1 MLLIIGSVQPIP
13 LLTKQSGLL
22 DTYIS
27 WFRTTWIKNARA
39 LIKDVS
45 PDRVTLLSDNSGH
58 NSNDRNEYAI
68 VPTPSDICDICG
80 QSKSS
85 GMTGSFTQW
94 VNACRCELIEKA
106 GQQVRIC
113 ALCGKQI
120 DPGSTG
126 SFTQWVLQS
135 QNCSCPTPVPLDE
148 NDGTGSRSASGTS
161 ANSISGETETPSR
174 SPKRMTSEI
183 ADLGEKNF
191 PLERYKPINKLGM
204 GGGGLVY
211 LCFDKHL
218 RKNVAVKILH
228 VATPELLL
236 MFQAEARVTA
246 KFKHPNI
253 VEIID
258 FGLTDGR
265 APFMVL
271 EYVDGKSLDVLVA
284 ERGPLPERVAAEI
297 FDQIAAALEKGHDN
311 GIFHRDVKGANVI
324 ITQGPGGE
332 AVARVIDFGIAMM
345 SSGAVTNFHG
355 LVVVGTPKYMCPDQL
370 AGLPFDARSDMYSLG
385 CVMYETLTGQLPFF
399 GNAMMLLEKHQKET
413 PPKFEEVVPHLQISS
428 QMEHVV
434 RRCLK
439 KKPDARYADMKELRA
454 AIRHA
459 LSDDQVNSSSVMR
472 TLSAADLRPASSLDD
487 TAGGVNVVAGG
498 SNNVVGNLASGGST
512 GGPVVVPD
520 AKSHKSDVPLMIAI
534 IAVPLIGAL
543 AFGGFLLFRHD
554 DGESVRLSAV
564 AESSDKKNGAA
575 IAAVDKFSATACD
588 DVDFDKFDSVTPI
601 ADRMVKLAER
611 FNFVEAEHACNRAI
625 ELDKSDSK
633 WYRLRGIALMN
644 QGKYDAALRDLNQ
657 AVKIEPDDENYRA
670 RAEYYFNCA
679 QYKKADDDIH
689 SAIEKNSSKV
699 DNFILM
705 ARIHSE
711 PDGKTVDELE
721 RAQRCLDKAVSL
733 EPERVEPY
741 ALRLIVDFKLE
752 NKQDLEKT
760 LAKVRSF
767 RSDNALLPYCLASYS
782 ALTNDWKETLKFSL
796 QAAEENPAMWQAYA
810 LLGNAYKHLGEEALE
825 KQRVDV
831 NGESLSS
838 DDCNDRA
845 SSNYHKAASL
855 NPKNGKLLFAVSRFH
870 ADSNRIDSEIKY
882 LSQAIAAE
890 PTTSDYYQI
899 RAEAYRKVFD
909 ANRAVADCDKS
920 IELGNKNSR
929 IYLLKGN
936 ALADLHREHEAEQA
950 FTESI
955 RLKERNPNAY
965 LCRAELR
972 ARMGDYKNAIA
983 DFDAV
988 LNLEP
993 GEQRALNGK
1002 VVAFKLMRK
1011 YAATEAN

>member
-1 MLLIIGSVQPIP
+1 MI
-13 LLTKQSGLL
+13 
-22 DTYIS
+22 
-27 WFRTTWIKNARA
+27 N
-39 LIKDVS
+39 DVS
-45 PDRVTLLSDNSGH
+45 PDRVTLLSDTSGH

-68 VPTPSDICDICG
+68 VPTQSDICDICG

-85 GMTGSFTQW
+85 AVTGSFTQW

-106 GQQVRIC
+106 GQRVRIC

-148 NDGTGSRSASGTS
+148 SEAGSTGKNGGTGSQSTRAVES
-161 ANSISGETETPSR
+161 NSTPGQSPN
-174 SPKRMTSEI
+174 PKRMTSEI

-218 RKNVAVKILH
+218 RKNVAVKVLH
-228 VATPELLL
+228 VPTPEQLL
-236 MFQAEARVTA
+236 MFQSEARVTA

-271 EYVDGKSLDVLVA
+271 EYVDGKSLDALVS
-284 ERGPLPERVAAEI
+284 ERGPLPERVAAEV

-311 GIFHRDVKGANVI
+311 GIFHRDVKSSNVI

-345 SSGAVTNFHG
+345 SSGGETNFHG
-355 LVVVGTPKYMCPDQL
+355 QVVVGTPKYMCPDQL
-370 AGLPFDARSDMYSLG
+370 VGLPFDARSDMYSLG

-413 PPKFEEVVPHLQISS
+413 PPKFEELVPHLQISS

-439 KKPDARYADMKELRA
+439 KKPSARYADMKELRA

-472 TLSAADLRPASSLDD
+472 TLSAAELRPASSRDC
-487 TAGGVNVVAGG
+487 TAGGAHVQPGGANVVVGG
-498 SNNVVGNLASGGST
+498 SNDGIGNLASGGSA

-534 IAVPLIGAL
+534 IAIPLIGAL

-554 DGESVRLSAV
+554 DSESVRLPAV
-564 AESSDKKNGAA
+564 AESNDKKNGAA
-575 IAAVDKFSATACD
+575 IAAVDNFSATACD
-588 DVDFDKFDSVTPI
+588 DVDFDKFDSVSPI
-601 ADRMVKLAER
+601 ADRMVKLGER
-611 FNFVEAEHACNRAI
+611 FNFVEAEYACNRAI

-657 AVKIEPDDENYRA
+657 AVKIEPNDENYRA

-689 SAIEKNSSKV
+689 NAIEKNSNKV

-752 NKQDLEKT
+752 KKEDLEKT
-760 LAKVRSF
+760 LAKVHSF
-767 RSDNALLPYCLASYS
+767 KTDNVLVPYCLASYS
-782 ALTNDWKETLKFSL
+782 ALTNNWKETLKYSL

-810 LLGNAYKHLGEEALE
+810 LLGNAYEHLGEEARG

-845 SSNYHKAASL
+845 ASNYHKAASL
-855 NPKNGKLLFAVSRFH
+855 NPKNGKLLFAVSQFH
-870 ADSNRIDSEIKY
+870 AHSNRIDSEIKY

-890 PTTSDYYQI
+890 PTASDYYQI
-899 RAEAYRKVFD
+899 RAEAYRKVLD

-920 IELGNKNSR
+920 IKLGNKNSR

-936 ALADLHREHEAEQA
+936 ALADLHRDHEAEQA

-955 RLKERNPNAY
+955 RLEERNPNAY
-965 LCRAELR
+965 LRRAELR
-972 ARMGDYKNAIA
+972 ARMGDYKNAIS

-988 LNLEP
+988 LKMEP
-993 GEQRALNGK
+993 GEQRALDGK
-1002 VVAFKLMRK
+1002 VVAFRLMRK
-1011 YAATEAN
+1011 YTASEAN